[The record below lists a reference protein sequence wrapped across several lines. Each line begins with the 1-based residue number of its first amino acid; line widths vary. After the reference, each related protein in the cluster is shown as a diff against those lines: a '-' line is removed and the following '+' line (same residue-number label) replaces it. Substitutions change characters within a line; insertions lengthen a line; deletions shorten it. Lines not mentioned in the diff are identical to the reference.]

1 MMMVTL
7 LGEKPAMQGSFI
19 STKNMD
25 DLIKKAYY
33 FIPDISGFSGFVENT
48 AIEHSI
54 HIVSELLEIL
64 LDNNVLEMKLA
75 EVEGD
80 ALFMYAE
87 NHMEF
92 PQLEN
97 QISKMLNAFRK
108 HLHRY
113 QHQRICN
120 CGACSTAIDL
130 KIKFLVHYGRLDFIK
145 VKQIR
150 KPYGKDVNRIH
161 RLLKND
167 VPLDEYLLLSNP
179 SLEQFKLDPETSGF
193 RKLESQYNIR
203 ILPYYYKDLATYK
216 TDFKEKASKESRI
229 GIDKKAE
236 VVVER
241 EIAVPIT
248 KVFELVSNFK
258 YRKQWDRSLTEIH
271 YDDGQVNRIGS
282 RHTCI
287 IGNKKLNFETIGNNE
302 FMADQ
307 VYAENTASLPM
318 TSDYKF
324 YILLDKVNETTTGI
338 KVLNFIELD
347 WLGRIFKKRIHRKIN
362 TNWNKKLRSLEVL
375 ALSKSNAE

>member
-1 MMMVTL
+1 M
-7 LGEKPAMQGSFI
+7 
-19 STKNMD
+19 
-25 DLIKKAYY
+25 
-33 FIPDISGFSGFVENT
+33 PDISGFSGFVENT

-64 LDNNVLEMKLA
+64 LDNNVLELKLA

-80 ALFMYAE
+80 ALFMFTE
-87 NHMEF
+87 DNLEF
-92 PQLEN
+92 LQLKE

-167 VPLDEYLLLSNP
+167 VPIDEYFLLSNP
-179 SLEQFKLDPETSGF
+179 CLEQFKINPETSGF
-193 RKLESQYNIR
+193 QKLEGQYDIK

-216 TDFKEKASKESRI
+216 TDFKEKASKEPRI
-229 GIDKKAE
+229 GVDKKAE

-241 EIAVPIT
+241 EIAVPINE
-248 KVFELVSNFK
+248 VFELVSNFK
-258 YRKQWDRSLTEIH
+258 YRQQWDKSLTEIH
-271 YDDGQVNRIGS
+271 YDETQVNRIGS
-282 RHTCI
+282 HHTCI
-287 IGNKKLNFETIGNNE
+287 IGNKTMNFETIGDNE
-302 FMADQ
+302 LVAEQ
-307 VYAENTASLPM
+307 VYAENTASLPL
-318 TSDYKF
+318 TNDYKF
-324 YILLDKVNETTTGI
+324 YILLDKVNETTTRI
-338 KVLNFIELD
+338 KVLNYVELD
-347 WLGRIFKKRIHRKIN
+347 WLGRFFKKRVYQKISL
-362 TNWNKKLRSLEVL
+362 NWNKKLKALEML
-375 ALSKSNAE
+375 ALRKLNPE

>member
-1 MMMVTL
+1 MT
-7 LGEKPAMQGSFI
+7 PSSI
-19 STKNMD
+19 STLYMD
-25 DLIKKAYY
+25 TLIKKAFY
-33 FIPDISGFSGFVENT
+33 FIPDISGFSGFVDNT

-64 LDNNVLEMKLA
+64 LDNNVLEMKLV

-80 ALFMYAE
+80 ALFMFTE
-87 NHMEF
+87 DNLGF

-97 QISKMLNAFRK
+97 QIAKMLNAFRK

-113 QHQRICN
+113 QYQRICN
-120 CGACSTAIDL
+120 CGACSTAINL

-161 RLLKND
+161 RLLKNE
-167 VPLDEYLLLSNP
+167 VPMDEYFLLSNP
-179 SLEQFKLDPETSGF
+179 CMEQFKINPETSGF
-193 RKLESQYNIR
+193 QKLDSLYDIK

-216 TDFKEKASKESRI
+216 TDFKEQISKESRI
-229 GIDKKAE
+229 GIDKNAE
-236 VVVER
+236 VIVER
-241 EIAVPIT
+241 EIAVPISE
-248 KVFELVSNFK
+248 VFELVSNFK
-258 YRKQWDRSLTEIH
+258 YRQHWDKSLTEIH
-271 YDDGQVNRIGS
+271 YDETQVNRIGS

-287 IGNKKLNFETIGNNE
+287 IGNKKLNFETIEDNE
-302 FMADQ
+302 LVADK

-318 TSDYKF
+318 ISDYKF

-347 WLGRIFKKRIHRKIN
+347 WLGRILKKRIYQKIN
-362 TNWNKKLRSLEVL
+362 LNWNKKLKALETL
-375 ALSKSNAE
+375 ALSNLNPE